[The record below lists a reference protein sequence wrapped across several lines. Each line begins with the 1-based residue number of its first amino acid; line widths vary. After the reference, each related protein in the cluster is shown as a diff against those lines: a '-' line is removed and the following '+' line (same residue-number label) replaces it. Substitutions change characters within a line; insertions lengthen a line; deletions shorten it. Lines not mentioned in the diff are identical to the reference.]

1 MNKEIDRLIIRLAKN
16 KNISIENIYL
26 KGKLRFGNS
35 LVSLNNAIFFGEILG
50 CKKIILQKYKYFYI
64 KHKIVNK
71 KYNMTI
77 EPLYLNK
84 KIRRKSLVLPLVFF
98 YYHYKYIKPE
108 IRINIIKTEIL
119 NNLPK
124 VKTNPNDLYI
134 HIRSGDIFESPKKN
148 TYSQP
153 PLCFYRKI
161 LQNFKFRKVFIISE
175 NKNNPIINYLLEE
188 FNIVRYNKNHFDY
201 DISYLAN
208 SNNIVSSI
216 SSFLG
221 NIIKFNDKLIFLWE
235 YDFYRLSERYFHLHY
250 SVYNFPRNYTIY
262 RMNPSKYYK
271 KVMYIWYNSIK
282 QRKIMITEK
291 CKSEFII
298 IKPTL

>member
-50 CKKIILQKYKYFYI
+50 CKKIILQKYKAFYI

-175 NKNNPIINYLLEE
+175 NKNNPIINSHTL
-188 FNIVRYNKNHFDY
+188 NTWKNH
-201 DISYLAN
+201 ISY
-208 SNNIVSSI
+208 
-216 SSFLG
+216 
-221 NIIKFNDKLIFLWE
+221 
-235 YDFYRLSERYFHLHY
+235 SE
-250 SVYNFPRNYTIY
+250 T
-262 RMNPSKYYK
+262 K
-271 KVMYIWYNSIK
+271 KVGILS
-282 QRKIMITEK
+282 
-291 CKSEFII
+291 SESSY
-298 IKPTL
+298 LCL